1 MNVQLERQFNRTSI
15 SIKDLDQAIKYLIRL
30 NEIPVNSSDF
40 EVRSALLVAAIIS
53 YSRPFSGNSEDE
65 FATGTPKFGKN
76 EQREIKDM
84 IGEEAIAFHK
94 MVIDLRNKA
103 IAHSEYK
110 KNPTRRLK
118 EYPMEN
124 GFLTISRHFDILS
137 VDLDTSYFLK
147 LAEAVKK
154 VLVNKLYTLNKSGR

>member
-1 MNVQLERQFNRTSI
+1 
-15 SIKDLDQAIKYLIRL
+15 
-30 NEIPVNSSDF
+30 
-40 EVRSALLVAAIIS
+40 
-53 YSRPFSGNSEDE
+53 
-65 FATGTPKFGKN
+65 
-76 EQREIKDM
+76 M

-94 MVIDLRNKA
+94 MIIDLRNKA